1 MPSRVIKDIGVTI
14 AGHVGQ
20 IEIQRPPHNYFDNSL
35 INQIADAF
43 EAFDRDPDV
52 PRGACSAPR
61 ASRSAPA
68 PTSPTGRPTGAGG
81 EGGNAKHLYKEA
93 TRIFRTKKPIVAAVQ
108 GAAIG
113 GGLGLALAADFRV
126 TCSEAR
132 FSANFTRLGFHPGFS
147 LTYTLPRLVGQQKAN
162 LLFYTGRRVTGE
174 EAVAM
179 GMADVLVPLA
189 DVRKAAI
196 ALATE
201 IAQSAPLAVQ
211 STRETM
217 RRGFA
222 DAAERATERELTE
235 QDWTRKTDRLQGRRQ
250 GLGGAAPA
258 ELRGPLTE

>member
-1 MPSRVIKDIGVTI
+1 MSAVVTHKDIGVSI
-14 AGHVGQ
+14 SGHVGE
-20 IEIQRPPHNYFDNSL
+20 IEIQRPPHNYFDNAL
-35 INQIADAF
+35 INQIADAL
-43 EAFDRDPDV
+43 EEFDANPACRAV
-52 PRGACSAPR
+52 VLCAQGKSFCAGADFANR
-61 ASRSAPA
+61 PA
-68 PTSPTGRPTGAGG
+68 TGAGT
-81 EGGNAKHLYKEA
+81 EGGSAKHLYKEA

-132 FSANFTRLGFHPGFS
+132 FSANFNRLGFHPGFS

-162 LLFYTGRRVTGE
+162 LLFYTGRRVTGD

-179 GMADVLVPLA
+179 GLADVLVPFA
-189 DVRKAAI
+189 EVRAAAA

-211 STRETM
+211 STRQTM

-235 QDWTRKTDRLQGRRQ
+235 QEWTRKTADFKEGVKAWGERRLPNFEGR
-250 GLGGAAPA
+250 
-258 ELRGPLTE
+258 

>member
-1 MPSRVIKDIGVTI
+1 MSATDTATFKDIGVSL

-20 IEIQRPPHNYFDNSL
+20 IEIQRPPHNYFDNAL
-35 INQIADAF
+35 INQIADAL
-43 EAFDRDPDV
+43 EAFDRDPACRAV
-52 PRGACSAPR
+52 VLCAQGKSFCAGADFANRPATGQSAE
-61 ASRSAPA
+61 A
-68 PTSPTGRPTGAGG
+68 GAA
-81 EGGNAKHLYKEA
+81 AKHLYKEA
-93 TRIFRTKKPIVAAVQ
+93 TRIFRSKKPIVAAVQ

-113 GGLGLALAADFRV
+113 GGLGLALATDFRV

-132 FSANFTRLGFHPGFS
+132 FSANFNRLGFHPGFS

-162 LLFYTGRRVTGE
+162 LLFYTGRRVTGD

-189 DVRKAAI
+189 EVRNAAT

-235 QDWTRKTDRLQGRRQ
+235 QDWTRKTADFKEGVKAWGERRLPNFEGR
-250 GLGGAAPA
+250 
-258 ELRGPLTE
+258 

>member
-1 MPSRVIKDIGVTI
+1 MSTTTTATYKDIGVSI
-14 AGHVGQ
+14 EGHVGQ
-20 IEIQRPPHNYFDNSL
+20 IEIQRPPHNYFDNAL
-35 INQIADAF
+35 INQIADAL
-43 EAFDRDPDV
+43 EAFDRDATCRAV
-52 PRGACSAPR
+52 VLCAQGKSFCAGADFANR
-61 ASRSAPA
+61 PA
-68 PTSPTGRPTGAGG
+68 TGAAESG
-81 EGGNAKHLYKEA
+81 KHLYKEA

-113 GGLGLALAADFRV
+113 GGLGLALATDFRV

-132 FSANFTRLGFHPGFS
+132 FSANFNRLGFHPGFS

-162 LLFYTGRRVTGE
+162 LLFYTGRRVTGD

-189 DVRKAAI
+189 EVRTAAT

-211 STRETM
+211 ATRESM

-235 QDWTRKTDRLQGRRQ
+235 QDWTRKTADFKEGVKAWAERRLPNFEGR
-250 GLGGAAPA
+250 
-258 ELRGPLTE
+258 